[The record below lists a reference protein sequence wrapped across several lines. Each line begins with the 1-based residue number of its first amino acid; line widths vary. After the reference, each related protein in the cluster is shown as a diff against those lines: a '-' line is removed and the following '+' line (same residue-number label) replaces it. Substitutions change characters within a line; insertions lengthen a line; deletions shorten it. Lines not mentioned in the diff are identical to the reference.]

1 MKETINHEEDYLQEV
16 NPVIAG
22 VDFTDTINQLNNL

>member
-1 MKETINHEEDYLQEV
+1 MKETINDKENYLEEV
-16 NPVIAG
+16 NPIIAG